1 MRRRTIAERM
11 SRLGA
16 IQFGAVAIPRPIS
29 SAVQDTE
36 QVDAASIAEDN
47 PDEPGNEEEE
57 ERARKE
63 RIASKLASMGG
74 MRIGMMPM
82 GISTMPAKGTQVRD
96 ETAQTSVSNS
106 VVPVQPSRLAPQPP
120 GQTPGTETGTGSPIA
135 SDDGVRVEAEESEA
149 EEVTHQ
155 DAAPEEIPPIPSRSG
170 RPTRRQSS
178 GDTAVSPP
186 PPTRRPPVPA
196 TPPRRMSTRIPS
208 PHATPPPQ
216 RKDSSHTP
224 QYDYV
229 MVDQIESQEPL
240 PTRRS
245 TEPRPARSASEVS
258 QTAESQENI
267 SSQWELPSIPTS
279 TLEFESG
286 ADLSLSWSDAGET
299 PLSSEPTHSA
309 SLRGKPRRQP
319 TNDKSL
325 SSDDLIA
332 LWGRVGV
339 QVCEVAT
346 TIFEKSKKS
355 LIGDG
360 TYAGFVKAVLADVPN
375 AAQVSNDAGEYGYLI
390 YSQNGGV
397 VQKRASEIMPGDII
411 EIHDARFKGH
421 KGLQTYQQTVGGSGE
436 IVSGIVAEFET
447 KRSKAR
453 VFQANQHVGQQVI
466 IFVSPEEQP

>member
-1 MRRRTIAERM
+1 MAK
-11 SRLGA
+11 LGA
-16 IQFGAVAIPRPIS
+16 IQFGSVATTRPIP
-29 SAVQDTE
+29 SAVQDSE
-36 QVDAASIAEDN
+36 QVDATSIAEDKTE
-47 PDEPGNEEEE
+47 EPPNEEAE

-82 GISTMPAKGTQVRD
+82 GNMPMKVRE
-96 ETAQTSVSNS
+96 ETGQPLPSNS

-120 GQTPGTETGTGSPIA
+120 LQTPDTEPETGSPIA

-149 EEVTHQ
+149 EEVTYQ

-186 PPTRRPPVPA
+186 PSARRPPVPV
-196 TPPRRMSTRIPS
+196 TPSRRKSTQVPS

-216 RKDSSHTP
+216 RKDSSHAP

-229 MVDQIESQEPL
+229 MVDQIESQETP
-240 PTRRS
+240 PTLKS
-245 TEPRPARSASEVS
+245 SEARPARSASEVS
-258 QTAESQENI
+258 QTIVQENI

-299 PLSSEPTHSA
+299 PLPSQPTQSA

-319 TNDKSL
+319 TTDNSL

-360 TYAGFVKAVLADVPN
+360 TYAGFVRTVLADVPN
-375 AAQVSNDAGEYGYLI
+375 AAQVTIDSGEYGYLI

-397 VQKRASEIMPGDII
+397 VQKRASEIMPGDVV
-411 EIHDARFKGH
+411 EIHDAKFKGH

-436 IVSGIVAEFET
+436 LVSGIVAEFET
-447 KRSKAR
+447 KRSKIR

-466 IFVSPEEQP
+466 IFVSPEKQH